1 MRAAPP
7 ITAPNSTLRGAM
19 TLPAALSLPP
29 APSPVAAAVAADSAT
44 LALDALAAVPLRVVC
59 EAADSVAEDID
70 DAADEATEDSAAVA
84 LEVALEATALL
95 SDTAPKVPPTT
106 SCGAEDP
113 EASEEA
119 DL

>member
-7 ITAPNSTLRGAM
+7 ITAPKIKLNGVTR
-19 TLPAALSLPP
+19 LPAALSLPP

-59 EAADSVAEDID
+59 EAADSI
-70 DAADEATEDSAAVA
+70 AADEAAEDSAAVA
-84 LEVALEATALL
+84 LEAAALL

-106 SCGAEDP
+106 SCGAEEP